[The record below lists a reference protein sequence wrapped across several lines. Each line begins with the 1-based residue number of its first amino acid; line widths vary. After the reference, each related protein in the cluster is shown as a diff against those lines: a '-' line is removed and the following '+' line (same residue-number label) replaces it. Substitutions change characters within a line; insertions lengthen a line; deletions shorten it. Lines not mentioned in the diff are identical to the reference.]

1 MYDLIIRNAYL
12 RKKDDVCDIGIF
24 QGRIEE
30 ISKRINK
37 KANKEI
43 DAKGNFVSPPF
54 VDTHTHMD
62 KSFTSMGERFPKY
75 NEFPYIIGIPV
86 SREKNIKIGLDYY
99 MEATHKEIE
108 RHVLKHAYT
117 QILNGTLYTRT
128 HVDVDRVAKTKGIKA
143 TISARKKIRDL
154 IDIQIVA
161 FAQSGLLRDYES
173 QNYIKK
179 SLELGADLIGDLD
192 PATVENNIE
201 ESLNLIFKIAREY
214 NVDIDI
220 HIMDPNI
227 LGIYTLERLA
237 KKTIK
242 NNYQG
247 RVTCSH
253 AWCLGDASIEWLENV
268 LPLFKQANLKFITC
282 YTSTPYKF
290 PVKKILDKNIPL
302 ACATDNVRDFW
313 SIMGSGDLVQGLL
326 IETQRLNMT
335 SNKDM
340 DILWDM
346 VTVEGAKIMNIEK
359 NYGIKVGKKADF
371 VIFDSLSPQWT
382 IITQARKLYV
392 IKDGKIIVKDG
403 EMLPEFRERFN
414 IT

>member
-1 MYDLIIRNAYL
+1 M
-12 RKKDDVCDIGIF
+12 
-24 QGRIEE
+24 
-30 ISKRINK
+30 
-37 KANKEI
+37 
-43 DAKGNFVSPPF
+43 
-54 VDTHTHMD
+54 
-62 KSFTSMGERFPKY
+62 
-75 NEFPYIIGIPV
+75 
-86 SREKNIKIGLDYY
+86 
-99 MEATHKEIE
+99 
-108 RHVLKHAYT
+108 
-117 QILNGTLYTRT
+117 
-128 HVDVDRVAKTKGIKA
+128 
-143 TISARKKIRDL
+143 
-154 IDIQIVA
+154 
-161 FAQSGLLRDYES
+161 
-173 QNYIKK
+173 
-179 SLELGADLIGDLD
+179 
-192 PATVENNIE
+192 
-201 ESLNLIFKIAREY
+201 
-214 NVDIDI
+214 
-220 HIMDPNI
+220 
-227 LGIYTLERLA
+227 
-237 KKTIK
+237 
-242 NNYQG
+242 
-247 RVTCSH
+247 
-253 AWCLGDASIEWLENV
+253 
-268 LPLFKQANLKFITC
+268 FKQANLKFITC